1 MFLVI
6 SLIIMMF
13 LYIRLEKQ
21 IKTLEYENEQLVK
34 RIQKFVLFKDS

>member
-6 SLIIMMF
+6 SLIIMIF

-21 IKTLEYENEQLVK
+21 IKELEYENECLLK
-34 RIQKFVLFKDS
+34 RIQAFVSDT